1 MAKRYD
7 ENGENQKAARIA
19 AELLNKDVKV
29 ESRAIEEMRDELKRL
44 LQK

>member
-1 MAKRYD
+1 LAKLYD
-7 ENGENQKAARIA
+7 ESAQNKKAARIA

-29 ESRAIEEMRDELKRL
+29 ESSAIEEMRDELKRL